1 MDPSNAQHGSLLPR
15 NSMFAQQD
23 ALSKWPNSSGGS
35 LWQHSGG
42 TNVSTKMN
50 QHCYVMPIGGTSE
63 TRILKYS
70 SSACPNL
77 PGQGEGQCDYMPLGL
92 KDRKEELKHLQPCRD
107 FLHNRCFK
115 GDKCIYSHDLEQI
128 RHINT
133 VQDGAC
139 MSFLFG
145 VCELP
150 LCRFRHDVSM
160 VQRLVLAELVQDSG
174 IGFVSKSG
182 VCLEYLK
189 GACTKDSI
197 CPFSHALK
205 DYYVHV
211 CKRKPHACI
220 SKRPVVEN
228 FVSTLSQCRQSNS
241 DVASRCK
248 RSYML
253 RSLIPSILPGDQKRA
268 EAVVAVLEA
277 HPCIARQL
285 APVYEDLLLGHRNS
299 D

>member
-1 MDPSNAQHGSLLPR
+1 MDHPSDERESLLAR
-15 NSMFAQQD
+15 NSFFPPD
-23 ALSKWPNSSGGS
+23 HEICSKWI
-35 LWQHSGG
+35 G
-42 TNVSTKMN
+42 TNGRDSWHHGVNGKLHQHRFALPGVSNDPM
-50 QHCYVMPIGGTSE
+50 
-63 TRILKYS
+63 ILKCRGTMCAQPPRHS
-70 SSACPNL
+70 
-77 PGQGEGQCDYMPLGL
+77 EDYLSV
-92 KDRKEELKHLQPCRD
+92 KDRKDELKHLQPCRD

-115 GDKCIYSHDLEQI
+115 GEKCIYSHDLEQI

-150 LCRFRHDVSM
+150 LCRFKHDVAM
-160 VQRLVLAELVQDSG
+160 VQRLVLAELSQDSG
-174 IGFVSKSG
+174 TSLVSKSG

-189 GACTKDSI
+189 GACTKDAV

-220 SKRPVVEN
+220 SKRPAVES
-228 FVSTLSQCRQSNS
+228 FVSTLSQSRQSTG
-241 DVASRCK
+241 DMASRCK

-253 RSLIPSILPGDQKRA
+253 RCLIPSIMPGDLKRA

-277 HPCIARQL
+277 HPCIATQL
-285 APVYEDLLLGHRNS
+285 APVYDELLQAQQNVL
-299 D
+299 

>member
-1 MDPSNAQHGSLLPR
+1 MNSWSRGMSMGERLDGTNGMTCSIGKDLMLPR
-15 NSMFAQQD
+15 GQTSIVPHQAHQAED
-23 ALSKWPNSSGGS
+23 K
-35 LWQHSGG
+35 
-42 TNVSTKMN
+42 VSF
-50 QHCYVMPIGGTSE
+50 VS
-63 TRILKYS
+63 
-70 SSACPNL
+70 
-77 PGQGEGQCDYMPLGL
+77 

-150 LCRFRHDVSM
+150 LCRFKHDVAM
-160 VQRLVLAELVQDSG
+160 VKRLVLTELAQESTASLVT
-174 IGFVSKSG
+174 KSG

-189 GACTKDSI
+189 GACTKDTV

-205 DYYVHV
+205 DYYMHV

-220 SKRPVVEN
+220 SKRPAVETL
-228 FVSTLSQCRQSNS
+228 VSTLSHSRYSAG
-241 DVASRCK
+241 DMAARCK

-253 RSLIPSILPGDQKRA
+253 RCLIPSILPGDQKRA

-277 HPCIARQL
+277 HPCIAAQL
-285 APVYEDLLLGHRNS
+285 APVYEDLLHAHQGMVGGEHS
-299 D
+299 